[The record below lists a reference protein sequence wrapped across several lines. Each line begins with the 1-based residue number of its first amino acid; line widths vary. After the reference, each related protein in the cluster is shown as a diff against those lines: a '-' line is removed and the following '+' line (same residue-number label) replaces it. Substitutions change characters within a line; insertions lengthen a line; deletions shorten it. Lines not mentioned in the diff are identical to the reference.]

1 MFIELFCLRSIIMKT
16 DYPER
21 EVYLAMDSANISLQ
35 SLQGIPGT
43 MLSGG
48 TTSKRKDADGIHK
61 DDYEPAVKSSAKT
74 GPRYPLMTEKL
85 FGALDAMEK
94 GARGLNEHPTN
105 KQVSDSGVRNLSRQ
119 IQVLSE
125 AYGDS
130 YDEKELE
137 KAQKPF
143 HDLGWYAGQYKD
155 GDLIEARCKALFPD
169 GKLPLS
175 MQREIG
181 KMKEERAEEFHEFFE
196 KFKNKKMNR
205 ALDVLR
211 NPSPIKG
218 EKSPAEISR
227 EDRGKL
233 ADEVG
238 VLTDRIGDTGLFHKD
253 PERLH
258 DGRKSLRNL
267 YALMYVTGD
276 VFNYKKGDVDALF
289 HLFTH
294 YGEPQDTHIV
304 QAWLEEKGFQK
315 EAEGLLDQMSEE
327 QRGAMEEAT
336 AFLDSGVLE
345 SIRETANR

>member
-1 MFIELFCLRSIIMKT
+1 
-16 DYPER
+16 
-21 EVYLAMDSANISLQ
+21 MDSANVSIQ

-43 MLSGG
+43 LLSTPGRG
-48 TTSKRKDADGIHK
+48 KKDTDSIAHK
-61 DDYEPAVKSSAKT
+61 DDYEPSVRKKAKAGT
-74 GPRYPLMTEKL
+74 RYPLMTEKL
-85 FGALDAMEK
+85 FGALDKMEK
-94 GARGLNEHPTN
+94 GARSLNSHPTN
-105 KQVSDSGVRNLSRQ
+105 QQVADSGVRNLSRQ

-130 YDEKELE
+130 YDATQLE

-155 GDLIEARCKALFPD
+155 GDLIEARCKALYPD
-169 GKLPLS
+169 GKLPLA

-196 KFKNKKMNR
+196 KFKNKKMDR

-211 NPSPIKG
+211 NPQPIEGHK
-218 EKSPAEISR
+218 KPSEIAR
-227 EDRGKL
+227 EDRQHL

-238 VLTDRIGDTGLFHKD
+238 VLIDRIGEEGLFHKD

-304 QAWLEEKGFQK
+304 QAWLEEKGFTK
-315 EAEGLLDQMSEE
+315 EAEGLLDQMHEE

-336 AFLDSGVLE
+336 AFLGSGVLE